1 LFFKIK
7 QLRNSMAKTWEQLTP
22 EEKIEDLRRD
32 VLNLSDLLDQFQR
45 GVVQR
50 LGQGLATMQALTR
63 RVSELEQRV
72 LQIPPNEPRH

>member
-1 LFFKIK
+1 
-7 QLRNSMAKTWEQLTP
+7 MAKTWEQLTP

>member
-1 LFFKIK
+1 
-7 QLRNSMAKTWEQLTP
+7 MAKTWEQLTP

-32 VLNLSDLLDQFQR
+32 VLSLSDLLNQFQH
-45 GVVQR
+45 GVVRQ